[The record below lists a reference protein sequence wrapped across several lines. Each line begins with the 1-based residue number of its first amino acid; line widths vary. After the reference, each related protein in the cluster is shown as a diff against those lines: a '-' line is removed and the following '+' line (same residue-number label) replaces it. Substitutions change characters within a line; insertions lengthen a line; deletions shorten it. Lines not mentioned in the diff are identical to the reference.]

1 VGEAPRRDADVPGRR
16 RVCTEVLAR
25 SWCVAAALR
34 LVGVQASPAGAA
46 ASGAAVRAGGCAGAA
61 GHMREHRR
69 ETSVIKKS

>member
-1 VGEAPRRDADVPGRR
+1 
-16 RVCTEVLAR
+16 VLAR